1 MVDNSELMKILM
13 PRAQAAQS
21 GGQGSTPAPQP
32 PPGFSGGGGKASFYL
47 PGGRA
52 AGGSITG
59 GGTGESS
66 VQSIGNNEAVGQ
78 SVGNMIGKTA
88 PGAPF
93 KTGLSAPMWSP
104 PAMTSSPMDDLAPK
118 PASTV
123 PPKWQRFET
132 AQNMQNAVRNDW
144 SPNPTLIRLLSG
156 RMS

>member
-1 MVDNSELMKILM
+1 MKILM
-13 PRAQAAQS
+13 PRAMAAGGKVNTQPSPQA
-21 GGQGSTPAPQP
+21 PAE
-32 PPGFSGGGGKASFYL
+32 FSGAGGKASFYL

-52 AGGSITG
+52 GSITG

-66 VQSIGNNEAVGQ
+66 ISSIGKNEAVGQ
-78 SVGNMIGKTA
+78 GVGSMISKTA

-93 KTGLSAPMWSP
+93 KTGLSAPVWSP
-104 PAMTSSPMDDLAPK
+104 PAMTSSPLDDLAPK

-123 PPKWQRFET
+123 PPKWERFET

-144 SPNPTLIRLLSG
+144 KPNPTLIRLLSG